1 MHEMANLGLAV
12 PCGFTV
18 TTAACAE
25 YEAGGLDFV
34 RKTLWP
40 EVSEG
45 VSFIE
50 RESRKTRFREGNSL
64 TGPPLLLSV
73 RSGAA
78 ASMPGMMDSVL
89 NLGLSDVAVDA
100 LVTAGFKKRWVHDS
114 YRRLLQMYGDV
125 VAKLPKSEFER
136 EPIFHLSSV
145 ASGGLLGPLLVKVT
159 ICDTNCC

>member
-1 MHEMANLGLAV
+1 MLDALGSKGSGLHEMANLGLAV

-50 RESRKTRFREGNSL
+50 RESRKTLFREGNSL

-78 ASMPGMMDSVL
+78 ASM
-89 NLGLSDVAVDA
+89 
-100 LVTAGFKKRWVHDS
+100 T
-114 YRRLLQMYGDV
+114 
-125 VAKLPKSEFER
+125 E
-136 EPIFHLSSV
+136 
-145 ASGGLLGPLLVKVT
+145 
-159 ICDTNCC
+159 